1 MVNTEETF
9 IWKNE
14 LPFTMVKGTK
24 GMDEEFVT
32 QALLTHVR
40 TLAIELGLAD
50 LGGTTIKS
58 APRSRV
64 IRLTIKWH
72 VL

>member
-1 MVNTEETF
+1 M
-9 IWKNE
+9 WKTE

-40 TLAIELGLAD
+40 AQANELGLAELVASND
-50 LGGTTIKS
+50 AGC
-58 APRSRV
+58 
-64 IRLTIKWH
+64 LTI
-72 VL
+72 LA